1 MLCLNLKIINSF
13 IYMDYQKNN
22 DSWNIFLSIRNRFL
36 PINSKESNSMSTEH
50 SDEKG
55 SQLTSESSLNE
66 SNQEISLN
74 NEPETFLSSESYNS
88 ECSIETQNTCEMPP
102 EPVYED
108 WLPDLDQSNQ
118 FVLYN
123 NNLQETMQESEPYE
137 ESKLI
142 DLPDNNNNL
151 SGVLS
156 NDNLDQN
163 NSYDVND
170 YSYIYNNNTNTFDDK
185 NVKESEME
193 LLGFNW
199 LERILYYSKYPRYF
213 FKVLYDTITHF
224 KWML

>member
-22 DSWNIFLSIRNRFL
+22 DSWNIFLSIRNRLL

-118 FVLYN
+118 FVLYS

-170 YSYIYNNNTNTFDDK
+170 YFYVTDLYQFLPNPLTTLI
-185 NVKESEME
+185 
-193 LLGFNW
+193 LLNLVRAGARQRGREGMW
-199 LERILYYSKYPRYF
+199 
-213 FKVLYDTITHF
+213 
-224 KWML
+224 

>member
-22 DSWNIFLSIRNRFL
+22 DSWNIFLSIRNRLL

-118 FVLYN
+118 FVLYS

-199 LERILYYSKYPRYF
+199 SERIVYYSKYPRYF
-213 FKVLYDTITHF
+213 FKVLYDIITHF
-224 KWML
+224 KRML